1 MDITAQSDD
10 LEHQEELELSR
21 AVETIP
27 DSAVATTAAAADDLI
42 LVEDNR
48 KDDVISLLET
58 SQGIIYKMLGT
69 QGWRG
74 HWAL

>member
-27 DSAVATTAAAADDLI
+27 DSATATDELI